1 MIIQDSTAFA
11 KVNKKAESKI
21 GGFIAD
27 DGHHIAV
34 SSEVS
39 KALGVVPISPLKIGT
54 GFMLHPVTGDN
65 SILNVQQESEIKE
78 AIDNF
83 RKTFFP
89 LLKKN
94 NPELTGVIGAVELV
108 FATREVIEAITDKE
122 SDSKVKPWIAGGKA
136 VMKLLSA
143 VDPIFPQ
150 IKQIPHF
157 ETFSVIFTIGTSAYQ
172 IYCDV
177 SKDESKEQPKIIENP
192 YLKIKNATD

>member
-1 MIIQDSTAFA
+1 MIIQNSTNLA
-11 KVNKKAESKI
+11 KVSNKAAPEI
-21 GGFIAD
+21 EDFIAD
-27 DGHHIAV
+27 DGHYIAV
-34 SSEVS
+34 SGEVS
-39 KALGVVPISPLKIGT
+39 KALGISPISPFKIGT
-54 GFMLHPVTGDN
+54 GFTLHPVTADN
-65 SILNVQQESEIKE
+65 GFLNIQQESEIKE

-94 NPELTGVIGAVELV
+94 NPELTGAIGAIELI
-108 FATREVIEAITDKE
+108 FSTKEAIEAITDKE
-122 SDSKVKPWIAGGKA
+122 SGSKIKPWIAGGKT

-177 SKDESKEQPKIIENP
+177 SKEEPKIIENP
-192 YLKIKNATD
+192 FLKIKNAED